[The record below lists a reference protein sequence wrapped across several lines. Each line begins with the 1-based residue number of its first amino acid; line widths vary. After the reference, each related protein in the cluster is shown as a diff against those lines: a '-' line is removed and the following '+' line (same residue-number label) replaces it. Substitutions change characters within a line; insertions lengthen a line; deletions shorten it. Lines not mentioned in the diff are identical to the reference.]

1 MKKNLFF
8 ILLLFLTNLGFAQYW
23 FGPKI
28 GLNYVDP
35 LYQDNAIERD
45 LYDVDNDFDFQ
56 IGAALN
62 YTATDLYSVYT
73 EIVFER
79 MNRDLKNKSLS
90 AITVD
95 SKAVNTFITVPV
107 MLRISLGQVPFHYY
121 VNGGPKISY
130 WVSSKGSLFLS
141 SFEERVILDPV
152 TGDAIPPGAQ
162 DFRVTF
168 NSGKANGDDVLL
180 LDAPNRLQFGLAA
193 GAGAFFDLASGARL
207 MVDFRYTFGHSNLGF
222 DRAGSSFVFPDD
234 EYIESFEYTLNTV
247 SVSVGYLFGYNAEFK
262 RKGRSTD
269 KESDK
274 KRKK

>member
-1 MKKNLFF
+1 MKKS
-8 ILLLFLTNLGFAQYW
+8 LLFIAVVALAHSSIAQYW

-28 GLNYVDP
+28 GINYVDP

-45 LYDVDNDFDFQ
+45 LYDVDNDFDFNV
-56 IGAALN
+56 GLALN

-73 EIVFER
+73 EIVYER
-79 MNRDLKNKSLS
+79 MNRDLKNKPTA
-90 AITVD
+90 AIE
-95 SKAVNTFITVPV
+95 SYSNAVNSFITVPV

-141 SFEERVILDPV
+141 SFEEAVILDPV
-152 TGDAIPPGAQ
+152 TGEALPPGPIEY
-162 DFRVTF
+162 RVTF
-168 NSGKANGDDVLL
+168 NSAKANGEDVLL
-180 LDAPNRLQFGLAA
+180 LKEPNRLQFGLAA

-222 DRAGSSFVFPDD
+222 DEPDSSFDFPDD
-234 EYIESFEYTLNTV
+234 LYVESFEYTMNTA
-247 SVSVGYLFGYNAEFK
+247 SVSIGYLFGYSTEFK

-269 KESDK
+269 EKSN